1 MHNILVQLAGVV
13 ALAAA
18 FAHAVLGETKV
29 FRRVRIEPER
39 LRLLIWLVWQCGTV
53 AWISLAI
60 LLIAAPR
67 LGSEAARDW
76 IFAVSIV
83 TFGFG
88 AIAIAWATRGR
99 HFGWIVL
106 TVVVGLAA
114 TGLSP

>member
-1 MHNILVQLAGVV
+1 MHNLLVQLAGVV

-18 FAHAVLGETKV
+18 ITHAVLGETKV

-76 IFAVSIV
+76 IIAASIV
-83 TFGFG
+83 TFGFA
-88 AIAIAWATRGR
+88 AIANAGRRGDA
-99 HFGWIVL
+99 IS
-106 TVVVGLAA
+106 A
-114 TGLSP
+114 GLS